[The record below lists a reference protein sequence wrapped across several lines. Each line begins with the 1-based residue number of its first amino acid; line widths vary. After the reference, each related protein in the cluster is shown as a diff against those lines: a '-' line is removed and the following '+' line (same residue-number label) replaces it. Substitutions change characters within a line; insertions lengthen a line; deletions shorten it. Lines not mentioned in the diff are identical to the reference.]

1 MRRRDLHMV
10 LVEVALTM
18 CCVASSAIAVVTCAV
33 WQRRNRASIARIEER
48 AASAERTCADASA
61 VALAAADVVR
71 SGSTPTDDA
80 PAVAPLRVEGY
91 GQSRT
96 QRRRYIYRDIRNTD
110 GTVDRQ
116 IVAWFPISPVSGGLG
131 GNSPPVE
138 AVNPPGLEERS
149 EEPSLPFAPSG
160 ANNALDECA
169 PLCENPV
176 PSR

>member
-1 MRRRDLHMV
+1 MRKRDLHMV

-18 CCVASSAIAVVTCAV
+18 CCVASSAIAAVSCVV
-33 WQRRNRASIARIEER
+33 WQRRNRAAIARIEER

-71 SGSTPTDDA
+71 GCPVQVDDA
-80 PAVAPLRVEGY
+80 PAAAPLRVEGY

-96 QRRRYIYRDIRNTD
+96 LRRRYIYCDVRNTD
-110 GTVDRQ
+110 GSVDRQ
-116 IVAWFPISPVSGGLG
+116 IVAWFPISPDAGGLG
-131 GNSPPVE
+131 VNIPPDE
-138 AVNPPGLEERS
+138 AVNPHGPEERS
-149 EEPSLPFAPSG
+149 SEPSKPIAPEG

-169 PLCENPV
+169 PLCENPA